1 MVNIVIERLL
11 DFLHPA
17 HHEEVR
23 VIKDLMAAIVL
34 IASFG
39 AAIIGLMIFW
49 PYIFNYTPNNFLA
62 FLVVCSA
69 TSSKLTPFNSA
80 ILWATYF
87 TYAGSFLFLD
97 AEQARHTDSRF
108 LQEFFPTEYFFTTS
122 LYELALAR
130 RRGGKVITP
139 EKEI

>member
-1 MVNIVIERLL
+1 MKKLRKSLGHATNGLRETLIHERNFKIMLGAAFAIVGAMFYLPTSRAEKAILATTIFAVLTLEMVNVVIERLL

-49 PYIFNYTPNNFLA
+49 PYIF
-62 FLVVCSA
+62 
-69 TSSKLTPFNSA
+69 
-80 ILWATYF
+80 
-87 TYAGSFLFLD
+87 
-97 AEQARHTDSRF
+97 
-108 LQEFFPTEYFFTTS
+108 
-122 LYELALAR
+122 
-130 RRGGKVITP
+130 
-139 EKEI
+139 

>member
-1 MVNIVIERLL
+1 MKKLRKSFGHAANGLRETLIHERNFKIMLGATLAIVAAMFSLADLARRKSHSGHDDFAVLTLEMVNVVIERLL

-49 PYIFNYTPNNFLA
+49 PYIF
-62 FLVVCSA
+62 
-69 TSSKLTPFNSA
+69 
-80 ILWATYF
+80 
-87 TYAGSFLFLD
+87 
-97 AEQARHTDSRF
+97 
-108 LQEFFPTEYFFTTS
+108 
-122 LYELALAR
+122 
-130 RRGGKVITP
+130 
-139 EKEI
+139 

>member
-1 MVNIVIERLL
+1 MKKTAQKSFEYATNGLRETLIHERNFKIMLGMALALVGTMFYLPTLRAEKAILATTIFAVLTLEMVNIVIERLL

-49 PYIFNYTPNNFLA
+49 PYIF
-62 FLVVCSA
+62 
-69 TSSKLTPFNSA
+69 K
-80 ILWATYF
+80 
-87 TYAGSFLFLD
+87 
-97 AEQARHTDSRF
+97 
-108 LQEFFPTEYFFTTS
+108 
-122 LYELALAR
+122 
-130 RRGGKVITP
+130 
-139 EKEI
+139 EKF